1 MFQDNLNHPINAFEM
16 ENYSNQDNNNN
27 NNNKS
32 NDLQKPLNRY
42 ITPPPQYND
51 S

>member
-1 MFQDNLNHPINAFEM
+1 MLQDNLNHPINAFEM
-16 ENYSNQDNNNN
+16 ENYSNQEFV

>member
-27 NNNKS
+27 NKS

>member
-1 MFQDNLNHPINAFEM
+1 MLQDNLNHPINAFEM
-16 ENYSNQDNNNN
+16 ENYSNQEFV
-27 NNNKS
+27 NNKS